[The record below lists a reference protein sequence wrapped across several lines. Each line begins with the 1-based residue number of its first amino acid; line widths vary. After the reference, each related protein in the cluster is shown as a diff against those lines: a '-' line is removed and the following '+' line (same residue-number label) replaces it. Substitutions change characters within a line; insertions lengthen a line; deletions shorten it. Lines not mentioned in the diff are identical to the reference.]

1 MKDLQ
6 AICDKQNLGLKVI
19 DWQKAA
25 GNLGQFVFVAK
36 FILYFATAIIFVVAL
51 VIINNAVVMATLQ
64 RVREIGTMRA
74 IGAQRKFVLAMVL
87 TETVVLGLVF
97 GTAGAAL
104 GSAFVLWLGHAGI
117 GAGNDFL
124 YFFFSGPRL
133 FPSLNPGSLV
143 GAFIVVLIVTCA
155 SALYPALMATRVSPI
170 RAMASED

>member
-1 MKDLQ
+1 
-6 AICDKQNLGLKVI
+6 
-19 DWQKAA
+19 
-25 GNLGQFVFVAK
+25 
-36 FILYFATAIIFVVAL
+36 
-51 VIINNAVVMATLQ
+51 
-64 RVREIGTMRA
+64 MRA
-74 IGAQRKFVLAMVL
+74 IGAQRRFVLAMVL

-97 GTAGAAL
+97 GTAGVAL

-133 FPSLNPGSLV
+133 YPALSGGSLV